1 MYKQSDI
8 EKKLIQIFK
17 TFVDKA
23 LIPQIKKLEGSLNEW
38 NRFST
43 LLFSDNIN
51 YIDLQSY
58 VDSLPIWDSRPND
71 KLLTFNKR
79 TEA

>member
-17 TFVDKA
+17 AFVEKA
-23 LIPQIKKLEGSLNEW
+23 LIPQIKKFEGSLNEW
-38 NRFST
+38 NRFSA

-58 VDSLPIWDSRPND
+58 VDSLSMWDSRASD

-79 TEA
+79 TET

>member
-23 LIPQIKKLEGSLNEW
+23 LIPQIKK
-38 NRFST
+38 F
-43 LLFSDNIN
+43 
-51 YIDLQSY
+51 
-58 VDSLPIWDSRPND
+58 
-71 KLLTFNKR
+71 
-79 TEA
+79 